1 MQCCDNNNMHSKHVR
16 VYFYFARDDRMAKMA
31 DATSAFRD
39 RSRTTSAVNRRASLN
54 KQSSVPD
61 SGGSQY
67 FSPGDRR
74 FSGTEGRWSSPLKQ
88 FGLAK
93 EKISKAFGRL
103 SEQLT
108 KSEAF
113 LKEIKS
119 AKQQNV
125 AQLGLKVKGIKDVLA
140 RDQMKVVFFGRT
152 SNGKSTVIN
161 ALLQDRVLPMGI
173 GHTTNC
179 FCSVAG
185 TEEGEGYLVISE
197 TAEKQA
203 VEVCAVSVRMYV
215 GRCVCI
221 CVHVRG
227 RRGVRERREGV
238 CVNRYS
244 WYI

>member
-1 MQCCDNNNMHSKHVR
+1 MYHC
-16 VYFYFARDDRMAKMA
+16 ATIDRMAKMA
-31 DATSAFRD
+31 DATSAFQD
-39 RSRTTSAVNRRASLN
+39 RSRTTTAVKRRASLN
-54 KQSSVPD
+54 KQSSVPA

-74 FSGTEGRWSSPLKQ
+74 LSGTEGRWISPLKK

-93 EKISKAFGRL
+93 EKISKAFRRL

-108 KSEAF
+108 ESEGF
-113 LKEIKS
+113 LKNIKS

-125 AQLGLKVKGIKDVLA
+125 AQLGVKVQGIKDMLE

-161 ALLQDRVLPMGI
+161 ALLQNRVLPMGI

-185 TEEGEGYLVISE
+185 TGEGEGHLEISE
-197 TAEKQA
+197 SAEKQA
-203 VEVCAVSVRMYV
+203 VEVSVVSVCRYV
-215 GRCVCI
+215 WACVC
-221 CVHVRG
+221 
-227 RRGVRERREGV
+227 V
-238 CVNRYS
+238 CVLMYKAPT
-244 WYI
+244 YEVGMD